1 MTPRPVFLLMLA
13 ALALAG
19 ARPAAADRDHL
30 YGATTL
36 RAKPT
41 PGAAEAVQ
49 ADSVRYGVRVTD
61 NNLVGMT
68 VTNYGFIGNNF
79 ISRSPSLEY
88 PLGLGFEHL
97 VRGGLWIGAKAVDAN
112 GSFTGVTTGTVDGNQ
127 GTASQSA
134 TEFTPAGLE
143 IKSLSRLPNNKF
155 FNANAVS
162 ELDLVSEFSDRPAR
176 HSSGNEDHRPMN
188 VLVTQNNYM
197 WSFSDYQHVVFYHYV
212 IKNIGLNPLADMW
225 VGLYG
230 EMASGSK
237 NSYSNWPPTSSGSAL
252 GSWFNKKWIQYD
264 DSLRLFREHYCFAQ
278 PVPDGCMLSVAPY
291 WMGIKLLGV
300 TPGNVADTTDKKIT
314 FAAWAWS
321 PGNALRDEDVE
332 RYAIMSAGTI
342 TPIEGNPD
350 LVPGSGDPVEILA
363 VGPFTEI
370 DPGDSVAVDFAYVG
384 GAEINDIQDHAR
396 TAQRAYNRGYI
407 VPVPPPS
414 PRFKVI
420 ARDHALDF
428 YWDDSPESFLDPT
441 SPNPRDFEGYRVYI
455 GEQRLGLNRVAQFDL
470 ATPPNDTTGFNTGL
484 GGIRLATPVT
494 IEGVTYQYKYTVN
507 NLRDG
512 FKYYGAVTAYDLG
525 NAEIESLESGVNQN
539 KTLSI
544 PAPAPG
550 EKSNDD
556 ITVFPN
562 PYRVEA
568 RWDAGQNVRD
578 HYLWF
583 ANLPARCSI
592 KIYTVSGDLVFETE
606 FDGANYHG
614 EGARGIYDPRREL
627 DVDPPTLSGATY
639 GWNMVTREG
648 QAAATGLY
656 MFSVEDKS
664 SGKRHIGKFL
674 LVKSDREEF

>member
-1 MTPRPVFLLMLA
+1 MTAGRVLLVLA
-13 ALALAG
+13 ALVCAC
-19 ARPAAADRDHL
+19 PVAADVDHF
-30 YGATTL
+30 YGATTTL
-36 RAKPT
+36 RAVPA
-41 PGAAEAVQ
+41 PGATEATQ
-49 ADSVRYGVRVTD
+49 ADSIRYGVRVTD

-97 VRGGLWIGAKAVDAN
+97 VRGGLWIGAHAVDGG

-155 FNANAVS
+155 FNPNAVS
-162 ELDLVSEFSDRPAR
+162 ELDLISNFSDRPAR
-176 HSSGNEDHRPMN
+176 TSSGNEDHRPMS

-197 WSFSDYQHVVFYHYV
+197 WSFSDYQHVVFFHYV

-237 NSYSNWPPTSSGSAL
+237 NSYTNWPPTSAGSAL

-264 DSLRLFREHYCFAQ
+264 DSLRLFREHYCYAQ
-278 PVPDGCMLSVAPY
+278 PIPEGCMLNVAPY

-300 TPGNVADTTDKKIT
+300 TPGSVIDTTDKKIT
-314 FAAWAWS
+314 FAAWKWS
-321 PGNALRDEDVE
+321 PGNAARDEDVE

-342 TPIEGNPD
+342 DPIEGNPD
-350 LVPGSGDPVEILA
+350 LVPGSGDPVELLA
-363 VGPFTEI
+363 VGPFREI

-384 GAEINDIQDHAR
+384 GAEVTDIQEHAR

-414 PRFKVI
+414 PRFKVV
-420 ARDHALDF
+420 AREHALDF

-455 GEQRLGLNRVAQFDL
+455 SEQRLGLHRVAQFDL

-484 GGIRLATPVT
+484 AGVRLTSPVT
-494 IEGVTYQYKYTVN
+494 IDGVTYQYKYTVD

-525 NAEIESLESGVNQN
+525 NAEIESLESGINQN

-544 PAPAPG
+544 PSPAPG
-550 EKSNDD
+550 QKASDD
-556 ITVFPN
+556 VTVFPN

-568 RWDAGQNVRD
+568 RWDAGQKVRD

-592 KIYTVSGDLVFETE
+592 KIYTVSGDLVFETD
-606 FDGANYHG
+606 FDGATYHG

-627 DVDPPTLSGATY
+627 DVDPPTLSGAMY
-639 GWNMVTREG
+639 GWNMITREG

-656 MFSVEDKS
+656 MFSVEDKAN
-664 SGKRHIGKFL
+664 GKRHIGKFL